1 MTDELKNALLLALQ
15 AGRAT
20 PEERRRIL
28 DSVKTESRP
37 REKLL
42 TTRAAA
48 TILECHPKTVFRYRA
63 AGLLKC
69 VRRSKRCIRWRQSE
83 VEQLAMEGAVK

>member
-20 PEERRRIL
+20 PEERKRIL
-28 DSVKTESRP
+28 DSVKSDSRP
-37 REKLL
+37 QEKLL

-48 TILECHPKTVFRYRA
+48 AILECHPKTVFRYRA

-69 VRRSKRCIRWRQSE
+69 VRRSPRCLRWRQSE
-83 VEQLAMEGAVK
+83 VERLATEGASK